1 MYPKNLCAAVLL
13 ALSGFAAADE
23 SPADKSRV
31 VNYQCDQ
38 WPQLQV
44 SYAADGAQASVVLP
58 SGKALVLPA
67 KAIASGF
74 LYETPQHSLRGK
86 GDEVTFTI
94 GRRMPMHCRSGGSG
108 ADVQKSRWEL
118 QNTYWRLRSLNGQP
132 VLLAEQQREPHFVLS
147 GKEGRMH
154 GFAGCNRMMGGYESS
169 GDKLKFKGVATTMMA
184 CPTGMETE
192 AAFGKAL
199 QQTVRF
205 RIEGA
210 DLQLF
215 DAEGKQ
221 LAQLEAT
228 ALK

>member
-1 MYPKNLCAAVLL
+1 MSRQALFTAALL
-13 ALSGFAAADE
+13 ALSGFAAAAE
-23 SPADKSRV
+23 PPANTARV

-44 SYAADGAQASVVLP
+44 SYAADGSQASVALP
-58 SGKALVLPA
+58 SGKALLLPA
-67 KAIASGF
+67 KPAASGF

-86 GDEVTFTI
+86 GDEVTFTM
-94 GRRMPMHCRSGGSG
+94 GRRMPMHCRSATNAAEAAKTSW
-108 ADVQKSRWEL
+108 DL
-118 QNTYWRLRSLNGQP
+118 QNTYWRLRQLNGQP
-132 VLLAEQQREPHFVLS
+132 VLLSEQQREPHFVLS
-147 GKEGRMH
+147 GQDGRMH
-154 GFAGCNRMMGGYESS
+154 GFAGCNRMMGGYENS
-169 GDKLKFKGVATTMMA
+169 GDKLIFKGVATTMMA
-184 CPTGMETE
+184 CPNGMETE
-192 AAFGKAL
+192 AAFAKAL

>member
-1 MYPKNLCAAVLL
+1 MSRQALCAAVLL
-13 ALSGFAAADE
+13 ALSGLAAAAE
-23 SPADKSRV
+23 PPASPARV

-44 SYAADGAQASVVLP
+44 SYAADGSQASVALP
-58 SGKALVLPA
+58 SGKALLLPA
-67 KAIASGF
+67 KQVTSGF
-74 LYETPQHSLRGK
+74 LYATPQHSLRGK

-94 GRRMPMHCRSGGSG
+94 GRRMPMHCRSGANVTDAAKTSW
-108 ADVQKSRWEL
+108 DL
-118 QNTYWRLRSLNGQP
+118 QNTYWRLRQLNGQP
-132 VLLAEQQREPHFVLS
+132 VLLSEQQREPHFVLS
-147 GKEGRMH
+147 GKDGRMH
-154 GFAGCNRMMGGYESS
+154 GFAGCNRMMGGYEST
-169 GDKLKFKGVATTMMA
+169 GDKLTFKGVATTMMA
-184 CPTGMETE
+184 CPNGMETE

-205 RIEGA
+205 RIDGA